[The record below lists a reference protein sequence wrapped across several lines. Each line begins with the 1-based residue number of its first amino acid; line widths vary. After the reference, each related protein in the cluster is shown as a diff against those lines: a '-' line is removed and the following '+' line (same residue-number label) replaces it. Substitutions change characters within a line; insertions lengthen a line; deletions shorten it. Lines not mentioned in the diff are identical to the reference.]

1 LYSGMAYNTVK
12 AIAGYKLSCNLL
24 FRGGIMSFYI
34 LHPKEIEI
42 VRKQKNA
49 IVVDLRERTEYQK
62 YHYKNAVCL
71 PYCEGENWLN
81 YFCKGKVYILYC
93 DYGNISLL
101 VSRKLAQRGITS
113 YTVIG
118 GAKELWRYTP

>member
-1 LYSGMAYNTVK
+1 MAYNIIK

-24 FRGGIMSFYI
+24 FLGGVMSFYI
-34 LHPKEIEI
+34 LHPKDLELT
-42 VRKQKNA
+42 RNQKKA

-62 YHYKNAVCL
+62 YHFKNAVNM
-71 PYCEGENWLN
+71 PYCDSESWLK
-81 YFCKGKVYILYC
+81 YFRKGQIYILYC

-101 VSRKLAQRGITS
+101 AARKLSQRGVTA

-118 GAKELWRYTP
+118 GAKELKRYTL